1 MFLPSVTEHNGHN
14 QSSSDLDVGAEEE
27 TGAGMGAVPGTVLEV
42 GAEEEVTVFGGADME
57 FEELEGTVEHGGA
70 CSDSSCSSRAM
81 SRRSKFLLLCFETA
95 GGLVI
100 STSGSNS

>member
-42 GAEEEVTVFGGADME
+42 GAEEEVTVVGGADIE
-57 FEELEGTVEHGGA
+57 FEEVEGTVEHGRA
-70 CSDSSCSSRAM
+70 CSASSCSSRALI
-81 SRRSKFLLLCFETA
+81 RRSKFSLLCLETA

>member
-1 MFLPSVTEHNGHN
+1 MFLPSVPEHNGHI

-27 TGAGMGAVPGTVLEV
+27 TGAGAVPGTVLEV
-42 GAEEEVTVFGGADME
+42 GAEEEVTVVGGADIE
-57 FEELEGTVEHGGA
+57 FEEVEGTVEHGRA
-70 CSDSSCSSRAM
+70 CSASSCSSRAV
-81 SRRSKFLLLCFETA
+81 SRRSKFSLLCLETA

>member
-1 MFLPSVTEHNGHN
+1 MSIPSVTEHNGHI

-27 TGAGMGAVPGTVLEV
+27 TGAGAVPGTVLEV

-70 CSDSSCSSRAM
+70 RSASSCSSRAV
-81 SRRSKFLLLCFETA
+81 SRRSKFLLLCLETA